1 MVLTIDIGNT
11 TIGIGGFA
19 KDKLLFTE
27 KISSRH
33 PLSDTGYIEKLN
45 MILDKY
51 GLSAEAFEGS
61 VISSVV
67 PSVTAVFCL
76 ALNTFL
82 GKKPLV
88 LSHELDL
95 GYEICTEFP
104 EKVGCD
110 RLADIAGAIS
120 RYPLPL
126 VTIDLGTATT
136 FNVVDKDRRFLG
148 GLILPGVGTAHRALL
163 GKTAQLP
170 KGDIHMP
177 AHTIGANTQECI
189 TGGMLFGNACAIDGL
204 LRRIN
209 AELGQKTTVVATGGY
224 ATTVIPHCETKIHID
239 QNLLMK
245 GLRSIYENNKSTGSP
260 D

>member
-11 TIGIGGFA
+11 TIGIGGFQGG
-19 KDKLLFTE
+19 KLLFTE
-27 KISSRH
+27 KISSRI
-33 PLSDTGYIEKLN
+33 PLTAEAYIEKLN
-45 MILDKY
+45 KILKKY

-67 PSVTAVFCL
+67 PSVTAVFSS
-76 ALNTFL
+76 ALETLF
-82 GKKPLV
+82 GKSPLL

-95 GYEICTEFP
+95 GYEICAEFP

-126 VTIDLGTATT
+126 ITIDLGTATT
-136 FNVVDKDRRFLG
+136 FNVVDEKRRFLG
-148 GLILPGVGTAHRALL
+148 GLILPGVGTAHKALL

-177 AHTIGANTQECI
+177 AHTIGTNTQECI
-189 TGGMLFGNACAIDGL
+189 TSGMLFGNACAIDGL
-204 LRRIN
+204 IRRIE

-224 ATTVIPHCETKIHID
+224 ATTIIPHCETKIHID
-239 QNLLMK
+239 QKLLMR
-245 GLRSIYENNKSTGSP
+245 GLRAIYENNKSTGSP

>member
-1 MVLTIDIGNT
+1 M
-11 TIGIGGFA
+11 
-19 KDKLLFTE
+19 
-27 KISSRH
+27 
-33 PLSDTGYIEKLN
+33 
-45 MILDKY
+45 
-51 GLSAEAFEGS
+51 
-61 VISSVV
+61 
-67 PSVTAVFCL
+67 
-76 ALNTFL
+76 
-82 GKKPLV
+82 
-88 LSHELDL
+88 
-95 GYEICTEFP
+95 
-104 EKVGCD
+104 GCD

-120 RYPLPL
+120 RYSLPF

-136 FNVVDKDRRFLG
+136 FNVLDENRRFLG

-189 TGGMLFGNACAIDGL
+189 TRGMLLGNACAIDGL
-204 LRRIN
+204 IRRIQT
-209 AELGQKTTVVATGGY
+209 ELGQKATVVATGGY

-245 GLRSIYENNKSTGSP
+245 GLRSIYENNTSTGSP

>member
-11 TIGIGGFA
+11 TIGIGGFDG
-19 KDKLLFTE
+19 DKLLFTE
-27 KISSRH
+27 KLSSRR
-33 PLSDTGYIEKLN
+33 PLTDTGYIEKLN
-45 MILDKY
+45 MVLDKH

-67 PSVTAVFCL
+67 PSVTAVFCP
-76 ALNTFL
+76 ALETFL
-82 GKKPLV
+82 GKKPL
-88 LSHELDL
+88 LLTHEL
-95 GYEICTEFP
+95 
-104 EKVGCD
+104 
-110 RLADIAGAIS
+110 
-120 RYPLPL
+120 
-126 VTIDLGTATT
+126 DLGTATT
-136 FNVVDKDRRFLG
+136 FNVVDKNRRFLG

-204 LRRIN
+204 IRRITS
-209 AELGQKTTVVATGGY
+209 ELGQKATVVATGGY

>member
-1 MVLTIDIGNT
+1 
-11 TIGIGGFA
+11 
-19 KDKLLFTE
+19 
-27 KISSRH
+27 
-33 PLSDTGYIEKLN
+33 
-45 MILDKY
+45 MILNKH

-61 VISSVV
+61 MISSVV
-67 PSVTAVFCL
+67 PSVTAVFSS
-76 ALNTFL
+76 ALETIL
-82 GKKPLV
+82 GRKPLI
-88 LSHELDL
+88 LSHKLDL
-95 GYEICTEFP
+95 GYEICTDFP

-120 RYPLPL
+120 RYSLPF

-136 FNVVDKDRRFLG
+136 FNVLDENRRFLG

-189 TGGMLFGNACAIDGL
+189 TGGMLLGNACAIDGL
-204 LRRIN
+204 IRRIQN
-209 AELGQKTTVVATGGY
+209 RVRAKSTGVRCHRRY

-245 GLRSIYENNKSTGSP
+245 GLRSIYENNTSTGSP

>member
-11 TIGIGGFA
+11 TIGIGGFQGN
-19 KDKLLFTE
+19 KLLFIE
-27 KISSRH
+27 KISSRR
-33 PLSDTGYIEKLN
+33 PLSDAGYRKKLN
-45 MILDKY
+45 MILNKH
-51 GLSAEAFEGS
+51 GLSAEAFVGQ
-61 VISSVV
+61 
-67 PSVTAVFCL
+67 
-76 ALNTFL
+76 
-82 GKKPLV
+82 KPL
-88 LSHELDL
+88 LLTHELDL

-126 VTIDLGTATT
+126 ITIDLGTATT
-136 FNVVDKDRRFLG
+136 FNVLDENRRFLG

-189 TGGMLFGNACAIDGL
+189 TGGMLLGNACAIDGL
-204 LRRIN
+204 IRHIQT
-209 AELGQKTTVVATGGY
+209 ELGQKATVVATGGY

-245 GLRSIYENNKSTGSP
+245 GLRSIYENNTSTGSP

>member
-1 MVLTIDIGNT
+1 M
-11 TIGIGGFA
+11 
-19 KDKLLFTE
+19 
-27 KISSRH
+27 
-33 PLSDTGYIEKLN
+33 
-45 MILDKY
+45 
-51 GLSAEAFEGS
+51 
-61 VISSVV
+61 
-67 PSVTAVFCL
+67 
-76 ALNTFL
+76 
-82 GKKPLV
+82 
-88 LSHELDL
+88 
-95 GYEICTEFP
+95 
-104 EKVGCD
+104 GCD

-120 RYPLPL
+120 RYSLPF

-136 FNVVDKDRRFLG
+136 FNVLDENRRFLG

-189 TGGMLFGNACAIDGL
+189 TGGMLLGNACAIDGL
-204 LRRIN
+204 IRRIQT
-209 AELGQKTTVVATGGY
+209 ELGQKATVVATGGY

-245 GLRSIYENNKSTGSP
+245 GLRSIYENNTSTGSP